1 MEAKNMGLMSETDDL
16 VKKYYSGEI
25 TYGEVIHELWPQACE
40 MNDRWWKILGT
51 GYHYYEFTEITSSW
65 LKQWCNNPDYNQYN
79 ASDVELLA
87 KGTGLFLIP
96 KEDRKPIK
104 LIIA

>member
-1 MEAKNMGLMSETDDL
+1 MEVKNMGLMSEMD
-16 VKKYYSGEI
+16 E
-25 TYGEVIHELWPQACE
+25 
-40 MNDRWWKILGT
+40 RWWKIIHT
-51 GYHYYEFTEITSSW
+51 GYHYYEFTEITHSW
-65 LKQWCNNPDYNQYN
+65 YRQWCENPDYNQYN

-96 KEDRKPIK
+96 KENRKPIK

>member
-1 MEAKNMGLMSETDDL
+1 MFLTKKEQENIDSIMSHIVSEDAFLKRNQETF
-16 VKKYYSGEI
+16 
-25 TYGEVIHELWPQACE
+25 
-40 MNDRWWKILGT
+40 DRWWKIIHT
-51 GYHYYEFTEITSSW
+51 GYHYCEFTEITDSW
-65 LKQWCNNPDYNQYN
+65 YRQWCENPDYNQYN
-79 ASDVELLA
+79 ADDVELFV